1 MKEEGRRDRK
11 ESGVGGG
18 RRWEGEWGKRGGKK
32 VKERV
37 REEGEHIK

>member
-11 ESGVGGG
+11 ESGVRGG

-32 VKERV
+32 AKERV